1 MYADGLGLY
10 MRVDYRDRSKQW
22 VFVFQWHGKRREMGL
37 GSALM
42 VRLGEARERARAARA
57 ALQAGKNPI
66 DQRRAERAS
75 KDMHTFAAIADRL
88 IQDLSPQWKS
98 AIHSRQWVTT
108 LTVDAAP
115 LRPLP
120 ASSITTDDILGVL
133 RPIWDVKPETASR
146 LRGRIERVLDAA
158 KVKGLRTG
166 ENPARWKGH
175 LELLLPKRQALTRG
189 HHPAMPYTEIS
200 DFIRDLRRSEHISY
214 RALEFTILT
223 AARTG
228 EVIKATR
235 DEFDVQNKLWNRP
248 AAHMKGKNPKPH
260 TVTLCPR
267 AIAIVTEF
275 WPEEPDARVFS
286 LSNGAMA
293 AALDEL
299 GRGQY
304 TVHGFRSTFKDW
316 ASDETEFQNEI
327 VELALAHTVGNKVEQ
342 AYRRGAGL
350 KKRFALMEAW
360 ELYYEPASD
369 KLAHLAAA

>member
-10 MRVDYRDRSKQW
+10 MRIDYRDKSKQW
-22 VFVFQWHGKRREMGL
+22 VFIFQWHGKRREMGL
-37 GSALM
+37 GSALS
-42 VRLGEARERARAARA
+42 VSLGEARERARAARA
-57 ALQAGKNPI
+57 ALEAGKNPI

-75 KDMHTFAAIADRL
+75 KDMHTFGSIADQL

-98 AIHSRQWVTT
+98 GIHRRQWMTT

-115 LRPLP
+115 LRSLP
-120 ASSITTDDILGVL
+120 ASTITTDDVLGVL
-133 RPIWDVKPETASR
+133 RPIWEVKPETASR
-146 LRGRIERVLDAA
+146 RRGRIERVLDAA
-158 KVKGLRTG
+158 KVKGLRAG

-175 LELLLPKRQALTRG
+175 LELLLPKRQSLTRG

-200 DFIRDLRRSEHISY
+200 TFIDDLRGASTLGH

-235 DEFDVQNKLWNRP
+235 NEFDLDSRLWNRP

-260 TVTLCPR
+260 SVTLCER
-267 AIAIVTEF
+267 AVTIISGLL
-275 WPEEPDARVFS
+275 PEEANARVFP
-286 LSNGAMA
+286 LSNMAMA
-293 AALDEL
+293 AALNAL
-299 GRGQY
+299 GREQY

-327 VELALAHTVGNKVEQ
+327 IELALAHTVGNKVEQ

-350 KKRFALMEAW
+350 KKRFALMSAW
-360 ELYYEPASD
+360 ELHCERGSVSTAY
-369 KLAHLAAA
+369 LAAA